1 LTTDQANHDPSDDGS
16 RREHVA
22 DEQLR
27 MVLSHTQSATL
38 IATGFALVM
47 AAYAHGST
55 PRHLVSA
62 WVVAKLAIALLRMSV
77 AWAYQRRG
85 QPPGLPWRR
94 AVYALLAVDG
104 AVWGVAGLALMSEP
118 EPLAALVAAALA
130 CVTCIAT
137 FGLQVRVVATAAYAL
152 PILLPTAA
160 GLALRGDEFGLLGAG
175 GLVLV
180 QVVQLVTARRAERRF
195 AAAVSLRLQAEAL
208 AQEKESALQLA
219 RQQSAAKAQFLAN
232 ISHELRTP
240 LHGILGLARL
250 LHIDARD
257 PEVLHRL
264 QLIEASGTHLLTLIN
279 DLLDVSRSE
288 TGRFVLR
295 DERFDLSVQ
304 AAFVADVFAVRAADK
319 GLAFTLTDRLPRPCW
334 VTGDAAR
341 LRQVLHNLLG
351 NALKFTTA
359 GSIALTLERPQADGP
374 VRIEVRDTGVGI
386 PSVEQARIFQAFHQ
400 VGGGTAEP
408 SSGAGLGL
416 TITREIAHA
425 MGGEITLESRPGEG
439 SCFVFTAP
447 LPPASARPAAPAEAP
462 SPDAMALRRV
472 LVAEDDD
479 VNALII
485 GAYLAQLGIACERV
499 HNGREAV
506 GHALRE
512 IERPELV
519 LMDWRMPVMDG
530 VSATREIRVQERALG
545 LPRLPIVALTA
556 TASPDDRRLCIDS
569 GMDDFLAKP
578 YTEDALKD
586 VLRRWG
592 GAAR

>member
-1 LTTDQANHDPSDDGS
+1 MTTDQAIHESSSDDS
-16 RREHVA
+16 QREHVA

-27 MVLSHTQSATL
+27 MVLAHTQSATL

-47 AAYAHGST
+47 AAYAKGDT
-55 PRHLVSA
+55 PSHLVTA
-62 WVVAKLAIALLRMSV
+62 WVVAKLAIALLRMGV
-77 AWAYQRRG
+77 ARAYQQRG
-85 QPPGLPWRR
+85 QPSGPGWRR
-94 AVYALLAVDG
+94 LIYTLLAIDG
-104 AVWGVAGLALMSEP
+104 AIWGVAGYALMSEA

-137 FGLQVRVVATAAYAL
+137 FGLQVRVVATLAYAL

-160 GLALRGDEFGLLGAG
+160 GLALRRDEFGLLGAG
-175 GLVLV
+175 GLLLV
-180 QVVQLVTARRAERRF
+180 QLVQIVTARRAERRF
-195 AAAVSLRLQAEAL
+195 VAGVRLRLQAEAL
-208 AQEKESALQLA
+208 AREKDAALQLA
-219 RQQSAAKAQFLAN
+219 HQQSAAKAQFLAN

-288 TGRFVLR
+288 TGRFALR
-295 DERFDLSVQ
+295 DERFDLSAQ

-319 GLAFTLTDRLPRPCW
+319 GLGFQVHNRLPSPCW
-334 VTGDAAR
+334 VIGDAAR

-351 NALKFTTA
+351 NALKFTPS
-359 GSIALTLERPQADGP
+359 GRIELTLDRPRAGGP
-374 VRIEVRDTGVGI
+374 VHVEVRDTGVGI
-386 PSVEQARIFQAFHQ
+386 PEAEQARIFQAFHQ
-400 VGGGTAEP
+400 IDGDEGGP
-408 SSGAGLGL
+408 NSGAGLGL

-425 MGGEITLESRPGEG
+425 MGGDVALDSRVGEG

-447 LPPASARPAAPAEAP
+447 LPPASTRAEPPAEAP
-462 SPDAMALRRV
+462 PPGAVALKRV
-472 LVAEDDD
+472 LVAEDDE

-485 GAYLAQLGIACERV
+485 DAYLAQLGIACERV
-499 HNGREAV
+499 VNGREAV

-512 IERPELV
+512 TERPELV

-530 VSATREIRVQERALG
+530 ISATREIRVQERALG
-545 LPRLPIVALTA
+545 LPRLPVIALTA
-556 TASPDDRRLCIDS
+556 TASPDDRRQCLDS

-578 YTEDALKD
+578 FTEAALRD
-586 VLRRWG
+586 MLLRWSGSR
-592 GAAR
+592 R

>member
-1 LTTDQANHDPSDDGS
+1 
-16 RREHVA
+16 
-22 DEQLR
+22 
-27 MVLSHTQSATL
+27 M
-38 IATGFALVM
+38 
-47 AAYAHGST
+47 
-55 PRHLVSA
+55 
-62 WVVAKLAIALLRMSV
+62 
-77 AWAYQRRG
+77 
-85 QPPGLPWRR
+85 
-94 AVYALLAVDG
+94 
-104 AVWGVAGLALMSEP
+104 
-118 EPLAALVAAALA
+118 
-130 CVTCIAT
+130 
-137 FGLQVRVVATAAYAL
+137 
-152 PILLPTAA
+152 
-160 GLALRGDEFGLLGAG
+160 
-175 GLVLV
+175 LV
-180 QVVQLVTARRAERRF
+180 QVVQAVTARRAERRF
-195 AAAVSLRLQAEAL
+195 AAGVRLRLQAEAL
-208 AQEKESALQLA
+208 AQEKDSALQLA

-250 LHIDARD
+250 LHIDARE

-304 AAFVADVFAVRAADK
+304 AAFVADVFAVRATDK
-319 GLAFTLTDRLPRPCW
+319 GLAFRLTDRLPVPCW

-359 GSIALTLERPQADGP
+359 GRIELLLERPRPDGP

-386 PSVEQARIFQAFHQ
+386 PRAEQARIFQAFHQ
-400 VGGGTAEP
+400 VGGGDAEP

-447 LPPASARPAAPAEAP
+447 LPPASARPEPPAEAP
-462 SPDAMALRRV
+462 PAGAVALRRV

-485 GAYLAQLGIACERV
+485 GAYLTQLGIACERV

-512 IERPELV
+512 TERPELV
-519 LMDWRMPVMDG
+519 LMDLRMPVMDG
-530 VSATREIRVQERALG
+530 ISATREIRVQERALG
-545 LPRLPIVALTA
+545 LPRLPVIALTA

-578 YTEDALKD
+578 FTEDALKD
-586 VLRRWG
+586 VLKRWS
-592 GAAR
+592 GAGR